1 MYSNYND
8 QNVAATD
15 SQSELTK
22 LRLENQAL
30 QMLLKEH
37 LKKKCFAEWWWRY
50 RGFLYSAGCTPKVQ
64 HNSSN
69 FNDPTQAQG
78 LNKGQIAEKGKAV

>member
-30 QMLLKEH
+30 QMLLKEY
-37 LKKKCFAEWWWRY
+37 LKKNALLNDDDDTEASSTR
-50 RGFLYSAGCTPKVQ
+50 RAVPPKYNITHPILMIQ
-64 HNSSN
+64 LKHKLS
-69 FNDPTQAQG
+69 
-78 LNKGQIAEKGKAV
+78 IKAK